1 MANAETEGKNWTRDE
16 FGLGTE
22 PLSVDVYT
30 SQEQYE
36 KELDL
41 IFRHCW
47 LNVGRVDDLP
57 NKGDYV
63 VHNLP
68 ELNTSVL
75 LTRDQEGEINAFHNM
90 CSHRGNKVC
99 QESTGNAKFILCEF
113 HGWAF
118 DGKGMLR
125 DIPDEPNFFDLDK
138 SKLNLKTIS
147 VDIWEGF
154 IFINL
159 EESPKETLKE
169 YLGELV
175 PLLDGYPFDK
185 YTPIFGYEGE
195 VNCNWKISVDSQQEA
210 YHAAYLHR
218 RTLNGALGG
227 RENPFIHCLDFKKI
241 GRHRMLSMPAGDEP
255 PRKPVDTLAAQN
267 TRSIRSYAEGQ
278 DFSEWPT
285 GVNPT
290 RSDNWAADIYVVFPN
305 FWIAIFNG
313 MYQTHNFWPMGVNK
327 MYQRITMRSVQPEK
341 PSERWALQYAR
352 CMSRDVWLEDFSTL
366 EATAEVAKSGA
377 FKEIHL
383 QDQEVLCRH
392 FHSVVNEYI
401 NGEYQ

>member
-1 MANAETEGKNWTRDE
+1 MANANTEGKNWTKE

-22 PLSVDVYT
+22 PLNVDVYT
-30 SQEQYE
+30 SEEQYE
-36 KELDL
+36 QEIET
-41 IFRHCW
+41 IFKKCW
-47 LNVGRVDDLP
+47 LNVGRIDDLP
-57 NKGDYV
+57 KKGDYV
-63 VHNLP
+63 VHGLP
-68 ELNTSVL
+68 DLNTSIL

-90 CSHRGNKVC
+90 CSHRGNKIC
-99 QESTGNAKFILCEF
+99 QDNSGNSKFHLCEF

-125 DIPDEPNFFDLDK
+125 DIPDEKNFFDLDK
-138 SKLNLKTIS
+138 SKLNLKTVS
-147 VDIWEGF
+147 VDVWEGF

-159 EESPKETLKE
+159 DQDPKETLEE
-169 YLGELV
+169 YLGEVV
-175 PLLDGYPFDK
+175 PLLKGYPFDK

-195 VNCNWKISVDSQQEA
+195 VNCNWKISIDSQQEA

-227 RENPFIHCLDFKKI
+227 KENPYIHCLDYKNL

-255 PRKPVDTLAAQN
+255 PRKPIDTLAAEN
-267 TRSIRSYAEGQ
+267 TISIRSYTEGQ
-278 DFSEWPT
+278 DFSDWPT

-290 RSDNWAADIYVVFPN
+290 RSDNWAADIYVIFPN
-305 FWIAIFNG
+305 FWVAIFNG
-313 MYQTHNFWPMGVNK
+313 MYQTHNFWPNGAADK
-327 MYQRITMRSVQPEK
+327 MYQRITMRASEPTK
-341 PSERWALQYAR
+341 PSQLWARQYSR

-377 FKEIHL
+377 FTEIHM

-392 FHSVVNEYI
+392 FHKVIKDYI
-401 NGEYQ
+401 DGEYE